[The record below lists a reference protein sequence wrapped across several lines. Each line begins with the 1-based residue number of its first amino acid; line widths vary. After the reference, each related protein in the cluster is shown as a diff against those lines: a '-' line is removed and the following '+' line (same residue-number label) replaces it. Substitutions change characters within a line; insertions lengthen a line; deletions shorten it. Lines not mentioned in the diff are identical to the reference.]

1 MKKYILQYN
10 NISLKSEM
18 SKCQQDAD
26 PKQPQVH
33 EPNNEL
39 GIFAHI
45 LALSISR
52 ND

>member
-1 MKKYILQYN
+1 MGFQLSKHIQ
-10 NISLKSEM
+10 M

-39 GIFAHI
+39 GIFAHKH
-45 LALSISR
+45 SF
-52 ND
+52 